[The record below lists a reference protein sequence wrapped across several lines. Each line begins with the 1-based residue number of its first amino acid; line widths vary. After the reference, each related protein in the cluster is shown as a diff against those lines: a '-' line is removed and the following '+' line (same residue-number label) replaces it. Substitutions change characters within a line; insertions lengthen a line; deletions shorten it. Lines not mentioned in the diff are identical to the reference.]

1 MTDMMKKDNDISRVA
16 SGLMAVAVVA
26 LVIMAGSRSCHLGRS
41 WDQQAGTVVA
51 RTIRHFLPDGFTV
64 DCPLL
69 SATPYSINRLG
80 NLGSCIRDDHGFW
93 RRILSVFRLGR
104 SPLAGIG
111 SLCLDCHLEASR
123 TQWAYTVN
131 YVFARWSGIRLI

>member
-16 SGLMAVAVVA
+16 SGLMAVTVVGTSYHW
-26 LVIMAGSRSCHLGRS
+26 LDSRSCHLGRS

-69 SATPYSINRLG
+69 SATPYSVDHLG
-80 NLGSCIRDDHGFW
+80 NLGSSIRDDHGLW
-93 RRILSVFRLGR
+93 RRVLSAFRLGDLLWLV
-104 SPLAGIG
+104 SALFVSIAI
-111 SLCLDCHLEASR
+111 LKLLEPTGR
-123 TQWAYTVN
+123 TQ
-131 YVFARWSGIRLI
+131 